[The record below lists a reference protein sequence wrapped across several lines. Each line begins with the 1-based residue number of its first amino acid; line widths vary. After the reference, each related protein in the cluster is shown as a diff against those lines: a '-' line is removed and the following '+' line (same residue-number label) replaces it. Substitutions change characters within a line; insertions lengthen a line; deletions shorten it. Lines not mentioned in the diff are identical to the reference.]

1 MRLFPAILALT
12 CTTSA
17 ALAAPPAIVTDL
29 PVTGSL
35 VAMVM
40 GDLGAPH
47 VLLPQGADA
56 HDYQLRP
63 SDAAALQAAGLL
75 IWVGPEMTPWL
86 NRAAGQITRGNSLA
100 LLQVQGTHRQD
111 FAAGGQDHPHDD
123 HSHDHDHD
131 HSHAHDHGHDHSHD
145 HSGTD
150 PHAWL
155 DPHNA
160 QLWLAAIRDALT
172 AADPENAAAYAAN
185 AQAAAAR
192 IEELDARIT
201 AQLAPVAGKPF
212 VVMHDAYGY
221 FTGHYGLT
229 PAIPVSLGDAAAPSA
244 AQIAAIREQIGAQ
257 NIACIFPEP
266 ISNPR
271 LIAAITEGTAIR
283 TGAPLDPEG
292 TAQNQGA
299 DLYPAM
305 LAGLADA
312 LAGCLES
319 TP

>member
-1 MRLFPAILALT
+1 MRLFPTILALT
-12 CTTSA
+12 CTTASV
-17 ALAAPPAIVTDL
+17 ALAAPPAVVTDL

-40 GDLGAPH
+40 GDLGTPH
-47 VLLPQGADA
+47 VLLPQGGDA

-63 SDAAALQAAGLL
+63 SDAAALQGADLL
-75 IWVGPEMTPWL
+75 IWIGPEMTPWL
-86 NRAAGQITRGNSLA
+86 DRAAGQIARGDSLA
-100 LLQVQGTHRQD
+100 LLGVQGTHRQT
-111 FAAGGQDHPHDD
+111 FGAGEQDHPHDD
-123 HSHDHDHD
+123 HSHDHDHE
-131 HSHAHDHGHDHSHD
+131 HE

-155 DPHNA
+155 NPHNA
-160 QLWLAAIRDALT
+160 QVWLAAIHDALT
-172 AADPENAAAYAAN
+172 AADPDNAATYAAN
-185 AQAAAAR
+185 AQAAAAQ
-192 IEELDARIT
+192 IEALDNRIT

-221 FTGHYGLT
+221 FTAHYGLM

-244 AQIAAIREQIGAQ
+244 AQIAAIRAQISARDVG
-257 NIACIFPEP
+257 CIFPEP

-292 TAQNQGA
+292 TAQDQGA
-299 DLYPAM
+299 TLYPTLMIA
-305 LAGLADA
+305 LADT
-312 LAGCLES
+312 LRMCLVD